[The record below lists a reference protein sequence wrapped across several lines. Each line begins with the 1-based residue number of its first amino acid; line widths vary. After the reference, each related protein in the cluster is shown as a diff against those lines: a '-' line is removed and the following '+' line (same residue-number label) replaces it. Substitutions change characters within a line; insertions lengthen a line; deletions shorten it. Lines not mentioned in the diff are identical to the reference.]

1 MSTTFFDR
9 DAGGARLLW
18 GVAALASVAIALASF
33 RYLVGFG
40 PMPEPIMANAYANP
54 WLPVHVAAAATAL
67 LVGAFQFLGG
77 VRRRWPALHRWTG
90 RVYVFACLVGAVSGF
105 VLALGTTTG
114 PVATA
119 GFGTL
124 SVAWLITTLLGWR
137 RATQRR
143 FAAHRAWMIRS
154 WWLTFAAVTLRI
166 YLGASFATGLPF
178 ELSYPAISFLCWV
191 PNLIAA
197 ELYLRRQ
204 SA

>member
-1 MSTTFFDR
+1 MSTIFLDR
-9 DAGGARLLW
+9 DAAGTRLLW

-40 PMPEPIMANAYANP
+40 PMPLPIMANAYANP

-90 RVYVFACLVGAVSGF
+90 RVYVVACLVGAVSGF
-105 VLALGTTTG
+105 VLALGTTMG
-114 PVATA
+114 PLATA

-124 SVAWLITTLLGWR
+124 SVAWLAATLLGWR

-143 FAAHRAWMIRS
+143 FALHRAWMIRS
-154 WWLTFAAVTLRI
+154 WWLTFAAVTLRL
-166 YLGASFATGLPF
+166 YLGASFAVGLPF